1 VLVNRVY
8 RTPQGVSEFSKG
20 VPSWWGIQGCT
31 SWVLLKNNHNV
42 SHIMFLALAQCVN
55 FSQVLLLNPYLLES
69 VISWIT
75 RLFPLV
81 CLLYCTVDQALIIVW
96 SRDLVWS
103 RILSFPFNAAVRDAL
118 LGKDWEPLLWL
129 DFSVSQESPNFFF
142 RGPHKLIH
150 NNSRAGYLT

>member
-1 VLVNRVY
+1 MLVNRVY

-81 CLLYCTVDQALIIVW
+81 CYIVLLIRRW
-96 SRDLVWS
+96 SSCDHVTIVWS